1 MTCHFPD
8 CLADPTGC
16 TCYPPAMSPD
26 VRAIVRDVVP
36 RDVDERC
43 TTQCLRGN
51 VAECVCHPP
60 IDGHYR
66 KDVVPVTSEARK
78 RLAEELFQEA
88 MDTARRVKHAD

>member
-8 CLADPTGC
+8 CLEEPSGC

-26 VRAIVRDVVP
+26 VRAIARDVVP
-36 RDVDERC
+36 VDERC

-60 IDGHYR
+60 IDGRYSR
-66 KDVVPVTSEARK
+66 DMVPTTCSQRAALASSLAFEA
-78 RLAEELFQEA
+78 LEQ
-88 MDTARRVKHAD
+88 ARTIRGAHQ